1 MSEYSKIGKNSIYSF
16 LSIFFR
22 VFSNIIIFWL
32 IARYYSADVFG
43 QFTTAQTFASVF
55 ILLADFGMDILLTTE
70 LPRRIE
76 KSSQIFS
83 EIFSAKLI
91 FASFAFLLMLSLSI
105 LNQFSEATSLLLL
118 MFSFFVL
125 FSTITNFF
133 FAFYK
138 GNEKLGYEARV
149 SFINNFGSL
158 IAVLILIL
166 LKQNIL
172 LIAGAYVAVRL
183 IGLLLAFYYVK
194 KINSSISL
202 KFTFPIQKNVI
213 KKIIVLGM
221 FMLFGNLFFQLDTIL
236 LAFWRDEK
244 SVGTYQAVFRLIMVL
259 LIIPDVFI
267 NSLMPVLS
275 RLRNEDKEKWEKL
288 SFIFNKIL
296 VTIIIPASIVMFV
309 YPDEILGLAYGADK
323 YNEAIPIFRIF
334 SFIML
339 IRFFTEAYGLML
351 ITADKQKVRMTI
363 VILGTA
369 LNFVVNFFMIPRYDA
384 LGAGITSLITNFVV
398 GFLYYYTARNLKG
411 NWIAG
416 FAISKLILLIIAF
429 ALIVYIAG
437 LLSAWYLSFAAA
449 LIYYYYAFRFIFS
462 KSEQEQ
468 FMEVINNN
476 RLSFMKRS

>member
-70 LPRRIE
+70 LPKRIE
-76 KSSQIFS
+76 KSTQIFS

-91 FASFAFLLMLSLSI
+91 FASFAFLLMLSLSF

-138 GNEKLGYEARV
+138 GNEKLGYEAKV

-158 IAVLILIL
+158 LAVLILIL

-172 LIAGAYVAVRL
+172 LIAGAYIAVRL

-202 KFTFPIQKNVI
+202 KLTFPIQKSVL
-213 KKIIVLGM
+213 KKIFVLGL

-244 SVGTYQAVFRLIMVL
+244 SVGIYQAVFRLIMVL

-275 RLRNEDKEKWEKL
+275 RLHSEGSEKWEKL

-296 VTIIIPASIVMFV
+296 VTIIIPAAIVMFI
-309 YPDEILGLAYGADK
+309 YPAEILGLAYGTGK
-323 YNEAIPIFRIF
+323 YDEAIPIFRVF

-351 ITADKQKVRMTI
+351 ITADKQKIRMTI

-369 LNFVVNFFMIPRYDA
+369 VNFAVNIFMIPRYDA
-384 LGAGITSLITNFVV
+384 LGAGITSLITNIVV
-398 GFLYYYTARNLKG
+398 GFLYYYTARKLKG
-411 NWIAG
+411 SWISG
-416 FAISKLILLIIAF
+416 FNINKLILLVVAF
-429 ALIVYIAG
+429 TIVVYIAG
-437 LLSAWYLSFAAA
+437 LINAWYLSFAAA
-449 LIYYYYAFRFIFS
+449 FIYYYYAFRFIFS
-462 KSEQEQ
+462 KSEQGQ
-468 FMEVINNN
+468 FIEIISNY
-476 RLSFMKRS
+476 RFSFSKQS